1 MINTAKK
8 KKNLWLSS
16 LIALVSL
23 GLAYIPIPGLETR
36 IVIVTGTELTEPLT
50 RLKEDFEKKNPD
62 IAIEIKEQGSQDI
75 INKFVD
81 EKNDFKPTILIP
93 ADGELLTELKTRLS
107 TRDGSD
113 PFYETPRPI
122 AKTLSVTRESRN
134 PKRVP

>member
-50 RLKEDFEKKNPD
+50 RLKEDFEKKKSRHCD
-62 IAIEIKEQGSQDI
+62 
-75 INKFVD
+75 
-81 EKNDFKPTILIP
+81 
-93 ADGELLTELKTRLS
+93 
-107 TRDGSD
+107 RD
-113 PFYETPRPI
+113 
-122 AKTLSVTRESRN
+122 
-134 PKRVP
+134 